1 MLPDGTTSSF
11 NMTIIARGLAQQA
24 ASIAAEPPVRKD
36 QFSTSA
42 TIGAVEVSG
51 NYQTGRGL
59 KGAVQGTL
67 DGSLADGK
75 FTGTLTTDRAGCSE
89 ERRYSGRVTSSGVA
103 WLAGE
108 RLRTCPANELSFS
121 VQIGQPHTSP
131 CRYDP
136 STTRVSFD
144 GTGGTGTVT
153 VTAPGGC
160 PWLAESPEPWVTNVE
175 PPTGVG
181 DGTIDFRVLPN
192 PGSSE
197 RQASLRIAGRT
208 VTVDQGPAC
217 SSSIL
222 PMAANVAGSG
232 GRGTIAVT
240 APARCPWEAS
250 SVDWI
255 AVSPTKGS
263 ANGTVTFTV
272 AANAGPDRQGSIQ
285 IADRTFTVLQGT
297 APPQCT
303 YAIAPSAASL
313 GSNGGSGTVAVTAP
327 PGCTWSA
334 ETSVS
339 WLTIL
344 GSSSGSGSASVSY
357 VVQPNGGPPRTATAQ
372 IAGQVFTVTQSSCPY
387 TITPSEVSVASSG
400 DKGTVAIN
408 APAGCAWSAQTSVD
422 WIAILGPSAGTG
434 PGTVAYA
441 VQPNQGASRKGT
453 AQIAGQPFTVTQ
465 SACNFSISPTSA
477 AVPQG
482 GGTGTVV
489 ITTQSGCLWT
499 AQPLAN
505 WIAITNVSAGA
516 GKDSVTYSV
525 AANFGASRTG
535 ELQVAGQ
542 IVTVTQ
548 AGCTYTVEPT
558 NVTVTSQGERPAIV
572 VTSPAGCGW
581 TVTESEDW
589 ISITEVTGNSGGI
602 GGFRLVIDPI
612 TSTPGPP
619 TGRSTSVMVG
629 GATTATITVT
639 QTFPAPSPPPDPD
652 PR

>member
-1 MLPDGTTSSF
+1 MNNPCAAVARSVLLLMSAALANTCGGSDFPATPTPVASSPTVQQGTTYQGDIVLPDGATSSF
-11 NMTIIARGLAQQA
+11 NMTLIARGLAQHT

-75 FTGTLTTDRAGCSE
+75 FSGTLTTDRAGCSE

-217 SSSIL
+217 SYSIL
-222 PMAANVAGSG
+222 PMAANAAGSG

-240 APARCPWEAS
+240 APARCPWEAVS
-250 SVDWI
+250 RVDWI

-272 AANAGPDRQGSIQ
+272 AANAGPDRQGIIQ
-285 IADRTFTVLQGT
+285 IADRMFTVLQGT

-313 GSNGGSGTVAVTAP
+313 GPSGGNGTVAVTAP
-327 PGCTWSA
+327 PGCTWNAQTSA
-334 ETSVS
+334 S

-344 GSSSGSGSASVSY
+344 GSSSGSGLAAVSY
-357 VVQPNGGPPRTATAQ
+357 FVQPNGGAPRTATAQ
-372 IAGQVFTVTQSSCPY
+372 IAGQVFTVTQSSLDCAY
-387 TITPSEVSVASSG
+387 TITPSEVIVASSDG
-400 DKGTVAIN
+400 KGTVAIN
-408 APAGCAWSAQTSVD
+408 APAGCAWNAQTSVD
-422 WIAILGPSAGTG
+422 WITILGPPAGTG
-434 PGTVAYA
+434 PGTVSYA
-441 VQPNQGASRKGT
+441 VQPNQGAARTGT
-453 AQIAGQPFTVTQ
+453 AQIAGQTFTVNQLPLVCT
-465 SACNFSISPTSA
+465 FSISPTS
-477 AVPQG
+477 VSMPRT

-489 ITTQSGCLWT
+489 ITTQSGCMWT
-499 AQPLAN
+499 AQPLVD

-516 GKDSVTYSV
+516 GKNSVTYSV
-525 AANFGASRTG
+525 AENSGASRTG
-535 ELQVAGQ
+535 VLQVAGQ
-542 IVTVTQ
+542 MLTVTQ
-548 AGCTYTVEPT
+548 EGGSVELNRDRGSLQAAGARAVT
-558 NVTVTSQGERPAIV
+558 NR
-572 VTSPAGCGW
+572 
-581 TVTESEDW
+581 
-589 ISITEVTGNSGGI
+589 
-602 GGFRLVIDPI
+602 
-612 TSTPGPP
+612 
-619 TGRSTSVMVG
+619 
-629 GATTATITVT
+629 
-639 QTFPAPSPPPDPD
+639 
-652 PR
+652 